1 MTEIS
6 RDTKLRLF
14 LQMLRIRRFEEH
26 VKEYFLKGLVPGA
39 THLYIGQEACAVGV
53 CENLRAEDYITSTHR
68 GHGHCI
74 AKGGRLDLMMAEL
87 FGKAT
92 GYCCGKGG
100 SMHIADIDIGILG
113 ANGIVGGGLPI
124 AVGAGLSVK
133 TRGTNQVVVS
143 FFGDG
148 ASGQGSFH
156 ESLNMA
162 SVLKLPVVFVCEN
175 NQYAVSTPV
184 NYSCPV
190 RDIAER
196 SRAYGMP
203 GDVADGNDVIEVY
216 KASAECIERARRHE
230 GPSLLELKTYRVEGH
245 YVGDGCKYRDP
256 RETAEVVQTRD
267 PIARLLN
274 QLRAEGV
281 DAQATAR
288 LEQEV
293 REEIAAADKF
303 ARESPEPEL
312 ESVLEGV
319 YV

>member
-1 MTEIS
+1 MMEIS
-6 RDTKLRLF
+6 RDTKLRLL

-26 VKEYFLKGLVPGA
+26 VKEYFLNGLVPGA

-53 CENLRAEDYITSTHR
+53 CENLRTEDYITSTHR

-92 GYCCGKGG
+92 GYCGGKGG
-100 SMHIADIDIGILG
+100 SMHIADIHLGILG

-148 ASGQGSFH
+148 ASNQGSFH

-162 SVLKLPVVFVCEN
+162 AVLKLPVVFVCEN
-175 NQYAVSTPV
+175 NQYAVSTSV

-190 RDIAER
+190 EDIAGR

-203 GDVADGNDVIEVY
+203 GEVADGNDVIEVCR
-216 KASAECIERARRHE
+216 ASAECIERARRRE

-245 YVGDGCKYRDP
+245 YVGDSCKYRDQE
-256 RETAEVVQTRD
+256 ETAEVVQARD
-267 PIARLLN
+267 PIARLLK
-274 QLRAEGV
+274 QLSADGV
-281 DAQATAR
+281 DAQATDG
-288 LEQEV
+288 LDQQV
-293 REEIAAADKF
+293 QEEIAAADKF
-303 ARESPEPEL
+303 ATESPEPDL

>member
-1 MTEIS
+1 M
-6 RDTKLRLF
+6 F
-14 LQMLRIRRFEEH
+14 RIRRFEEQ
-26 VKEYFLKGLVPGA
+26 VKEYFLNGLVPGA

-53 CENLRAEDYITSTHR
+53 CENLRKEDYITSTHR

-87 FGKAT
+87 LGKAT
-92 GYCCGKGG
+92 GYCRGKGG

-113 ANGIVGGGLPI
+113 ANGIVGAGLPI

-143 FFGDG
+143 FFSDG
-148 ASGQGSFH
+148 ASSQGAFH

-162 SVLKLPVVFVCEN
+162 AVLKLPVVFVCEN

-184 NYSCPV
+184 SYSCPV
-190 RDIAER
+190 KNIADR
-196 SRAYGMP
+196 ASAYGMP
-203 GDVADGNDVIEVY
+203 GDVADGNDVVEVF
-216 KASAECIERARRHE
+216 KTSAESVERARRGE

-256 RETAEVVQTRD
+256 KETAGVVQTRD
-267 PIARLLN
+267 PIARLLT

-281 DAQATAR
+281 DEAAMAR
-288 LEQEV
+288 LQEEV
-293 REEIAAADKF
+293 GDEIAAADKF
-303 ARESPEPEL
+303 ASESPEPEL